1 MTAVITE
8 MIGSGKW
15 VDISETSSEFSV
27 DRRLYIT
34 DDEGNTAILKNE
46 QIGELYH
53 QIKPGLAG

>member
-1 MTAVITE
+1 